1 MSGLITKYKTID
13 PKIKELAKEFDFHPE
28 AITEIYQELH
38 KRNGWLDKKV
48 IENVANL
55 LEIPIHKAYG
65 VATFY
70 SMFSLEESPKKV
82 FRICD
87 GPVCWLFGG
96 QRVKQNIIQEFNNK
110 TWNVERTS
118 CLGLCDHAPAS
129 LINEVQYGPISLEK
143 LPEIA
148 ETFQYRINYYSDSR
162 AGEVRVMMK
171 NAGKIDPFSIESA
184 LDHGSY
190 DALKKSVEQLPV
202 WTVEEIE
209 RSGLSGRGG
218 AGFPVG
224 RKWRFVADNPQTP
237 KYIICN
243 ADESEPL
250 NFKDRVL
257 IETNPQQL
265 IEGMAI
271 AGYAIGAS
279 EGYIYIRGEYEYQ
292 ANLLQNAIDQ
302 AFSFNLLGENIL
314 GSDYSFKIHVH
325 RGSGAYICGEETA
338 LIESMEGKR
347 GEPRLRPPYPPQ
359 AGLRGKPTLVNNV
372 ESYCAVPPIILNGS
386 DWYNSISSYSLPGT
400 KMFSTLGHIK
410 SPGIF
415 EAPFGITL
423 RQIIENFGG
432 GMKDRSKFK
441 FALTGGAAG
450 TIVPESLLD
459 IPMDYSSVN
468 KGVSIGAGGVLI
480 CDETVSVISMLR
492 EIINFFRVESC
503 GKCTPCRVG
512 TERLFEIISRLSER
526 RGKQGDIGE
535 LISLAEY
542 MHDSS
547 FCGLGQ
553 SVSLPVQS
561 AFEHFGSEFEDAL
574 IK

>member
-1 MSGLITKYKTID
+1 
-13 PKIKELAKEFDFHPE
+13 
-28 AITEIYQELH
+28 
-38 KRNGWLDKKV
+38 
-48 IENVANL
+48 
-55 LEIPIHKAYG
+55 
-65 VATFY
+65 
-70 SMFSLEESPKKV
+70 
-82 FRICD
+82 
-87 GPVCWLFGG
+87 
-96 QRVKQNIIQEFNNK
+96 
-110 TWNVERTS
+110 
-118 CLGLCDHAPAS
+118 
-129 LINEVQYGPISLEK
+129 
-143 LPEIA
+143 
-148 ETFQYRINYYSDSR
+148 
-162 AGEVRVMMK
+162 
-171 NAGKIDPFSIESA
+171 
-184 LDHGSY
+184 
-190 DALKKSVEQLPV
+190 
-202 WTVEEIE
+202 
-209 RSGLSGRGG
+209 
-218 AGFPVG
+218 
-224 RKWRFVADNPQTP
+224 
-237 KYIICN
+237 
-243 ADESEPL
+243 
-250 NFKDRVL
+250 
-257 IETNPQQL
+257 
-265 IEGMAI
+265 
-271 AGYAIGAS
+271 
-279 EGYIYIRGEYEYQ
+279 
-292 ANLLQNAIDQ
+292 
-302 AFSFNLLGENIL
+302 
-314 GSDYSFKIHVH
+314 
-325 RGSGAYICGEETA
+325 
-338 LIESMEGKR
+338 
-347 GEPRLRPPYPPQ
+347 
-359 AGLRGKPTLVNNV
+359 
-372 ESYCAVPPIILNGS
+372 
-386 DWYNSISSYSLPGT
+386 
-400 KMFSTLGHIK
+400 MFSTLGHIK